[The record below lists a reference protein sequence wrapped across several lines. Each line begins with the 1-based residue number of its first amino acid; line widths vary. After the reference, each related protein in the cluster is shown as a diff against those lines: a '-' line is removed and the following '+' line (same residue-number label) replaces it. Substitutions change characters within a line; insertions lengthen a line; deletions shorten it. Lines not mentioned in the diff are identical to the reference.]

1 MSILSQLFPDPS
13 RKIPGKRHL
22 SVLLRSLHL
31 VGIAGLAGHFLF
43 DLAPAQWLPYAIVAL
58 GSGGLMVAMELW
70 CDGIWLLQL
79 RGQAILLKL
88 LLLAGAVMIPTLAVP
103 LFVLIVLISGF
114 FAHAP
119 GKVRYYSLWHGRVVK
134 ALRGPDGLIRD
145 CGQP

>member
-1 MSILSQLFPDPS
+1 MIKPAFLFPENS
-13 RKIPGKRHL
+13 RKLPGKRYL
-22 SVLLRSLHL
+22 SLLLRSLHL
-31 VGIAGLAGHFLF
+31 VGVTGFAGWFLF
-43 DLAPAQWLPYAIVAL
+43 ALEPALWRPYALLAL
-58 GSGGLMVAMELW
+58 GSGSLMMAMELW

-88 LLLAGAVMIPTLAVP
+88 LLLLVITLWPLVAVP
-103 LFVLIVLISGF
+103 GFILIVLLSAF

-119 GKVRYYSLWHGRVVK
+119 GRIRYYSLWHRRVVK

>member
-1 MSILSQLFPDPS
+1 MSISSLLFPDPS
-13 RKIPGKRHL
+13 RKIPGKRQL

-43 DLAPAQWLPYAIVAL
+43 DLNAAQWLPYAVLAL

-88 LLLAGAVMIPTLAVP
+88 MLLLAAVLLPALAAP

-119 GKVRYYSLWHGRVVK
+119 GRVRYYSLWHRRVVK